1 MNKIKDILTL
11 CRVEQYIKNLFVFA
25 PLFFSFNFT
34 YENIYYSIITF
45 ILFCILASSIYILN
59 DILDV
64 NEDRLHEIKKNRPI
78 AIKTISSDFGIKL
91 SLIFLLISLSLSYLI
106 NLYVS
111 IIFIIYFI
119 INILYSYKLKHIP
132 IIDITIIST
141 GFILRLYAG
150 GYAINEMITYWIII
164 MTFILAFFIAL
175 AKRRDDVFMLSKGYM
190 TRKSID
196 GYNLKF
202 INISLV
208 VIPFLIIILYLAF
221 TFDNDVILKFN
232 TKYLW
237 TTTVFVFL
245 GLFRYVYL
253 IFYKNLSHD
262 PTKLFLSDKYMQFII
277 VSWLSMFYILVK
289 VI

>member
-119 INILYSYKLKHIP
+119 INILYS
-132 IIDITIIST
+132 
-141 GFILRLYAG
+141 
-150 GYAINEMITYWIII
+150 
-164 MTFILAFFIAL
+164 
-175 AKRRDDVFMLSKGYM
+175 
-190 TRKSID
+190 
-196 GYNLKF
+196 
-202 INISLV
+202 
-208 VIPFLIIILYLAF
+208 
-221 TFDNDVILKFN
+221 
-232 TKYLW
+232 
-237 TTTVFVFL
+237 
-245 GLFRYVYL
+245 
-253 IFYKNLSHD
+253 
-262 PTKLFLSDKYMQFII
+262 
-277 VSWLSMFYILVK
+277 
-289 VI
+289 

>member
-1 MNKIKDILTL
+1 
-11 CRVEQYIKNLFVFA
+11 
-25 PLFFSFNFT
+25 
-34 YENIYYSIITF
+34 
-45 ILFCILASSIYILN
+45 
-59 DILDV
+59 
-64 NEDRLHEIKKNRPI
+64 RLHEIKKNRPI

>member
-1 MNKIKDILTL
+1 MNKIKDTLTL

-106 NLYVS
+106 NFYVS

>member
-1 MNKIKDILTL
+1 MNKIKDTLTL
-11 CRVEQYIKNLFVFA
+11 CRVEQYIKNLFVFDH
-25 PLFFSFNFT
+25 LIFSFNFT

>member
-1 MNKIKDILTL
+1 MNKIKDTLTL